1 MKHIYAHSV
10 KFEQPDFDNLC
21 RKKLAMMNE
30 FRPIDGK
37 AMREV
42 QQFENTLL
50 EVFQIIDSENPNN
63 SWLTWPHPIKRIG
76 SFVKGYPVE
85 GERDSYIQFVVVCA
99 RHPTRELV
107 QGVVEKLREKLDP
120 RESPVGIVKVQPN
133 TFSVNYNR
141 KYHLP
146 IYFTSY
152 KLFNK
157 TAVIPRYYGT
167 PLERDQCIKHL
178 MDVERK
184 TYFKRYFA
192 QIPNYMDTLK
202 LMADICERSDS
213 WNQFKGWPLEV
224 IVRNAL
230 GSALNAS
237 IWPSAHGSGCYEG
250 VAMQPQHLRIARC
263 LKRVFEYVGSGT
275 LQLYGLLDPCELVVI
290 ERQILKKLVGY
301 DEEDVITMD
310 DGGKE
315 ELPTIDQGLT
325 SYITFKK

>member
-1 MKHIYAHSV
+1 MKYKCPSLKHIYAHSV

-21 RKKLAMMNE
+21 RKKLVLQNE

-42 QQFENTLL
+42 QEFENALL
-50 EVFQIIDSENPNN
+50 EVFQVIDSENPNN
-63 SWLTWPHPIKRIG
+63 SWLTWPHPIKRTG
-76 SFVKGYPVE
+76 SYVKGYPVD
-85 GERDSYIQFVVVCA
+85 GERDSYIQFVVVCT
-99 RHPTRELV
+99 RHPTRELI

-120 RESPVGIVKVQPN
+120 RVSPVGIVKVQPN

-146 IYFTSY
+146 VHFTSY

-184 TYFKRYFA
+184 THFKRYFA
-192 QIPNYMDTLK
+192 QIPGYIETLK
-202 LMADICERSDS
+202 LMADICERSES

-230 GSALNAS
+230 GSAVNAS
-237 IWPSAHGSGCYEG
+237 VWPSAHGSSCYS
-250 VAMQPQHLRIARC
+250 A
-263 LKRVFEYVGSGT
+263 F
-275 LQLYGLLDPCELVVI
+275 
-290 ERQILKKLVGY
+290 
-301 DEEDVITMD
+301 
-310 DGGKE
+310 
-315 ELPTIDQGLT
+315 
-325 SYITFKK
+325 